1 MNLFESNL
9 SKVRGIFLANF
20 LLSLAYIAVYGM
32 TTTQAMYS
40 FAVFFVMNCLGITIT
55 YHRYYS
61 HNSFKF
67 KNKAIEMFCALCGM
81 LSCSGSVLG
90 WVGIHRSHHKHSDT
104 KQDPHQAERGVTAMI
119 VIDYKYVPSSK
130 MLIDLL
136 KDKFILLTH
145 RYYFVPAVVYCL
157 LLYAAFGLEGLVFG
171 FSLPAFVT
179 LFSEG
184 FTNYINH
191 KNSTKHEAT
200 NVWWMNF
207 FSFGDGWH
215 KNHHDKPKSF
225 TTSNKWYE
233 IDVSG
238 LVIKYIVGKV

>member
-9 SKVRGIFLANF
+9 SKVKGIFLVNF
-20 LLSLAYIAVYGM
+20 LLSLSYLVMYGM
-32 TTTQAMYS
+32 TTTQAAYS
-40 FAVFFVMNCLGITIT
+40 FVVFFVMNCLGITIT

-67 KNKAIEMFCALCGM
+67 KNKITEIFCALCGM
-81 LSCSGSVLG
+81 ISCSGSVLG

-104 KQDPHQAERGVTAMI
+104 QQDPHQAERGLLSMI
-119 VIDYKYVPSSK
+119 VLDYKYIPSSK

-136 KDKFILLTH
+136 KNKFILLSH
-145 RYYFVPAVVYCL
+145 RYYFVPSVVYCL
-157 LLYAAFGLEGLVFG
+157 SLYFAFGLEVVVFG
-171 FSLPAFVT
+171 FCLPSFVT

-191 KNSTKHEAT
+191 TNNTKHEAT

-215 KNHHDKPKSF
+215 KNHHETPKSF
-225 TTSNKWYE
+225 TTSTRWYE

>member
-9 SKVRGIFLANF
+9 SKVRGIFLVNF
-20 LLSLAYIAVYGM
+20 LLSLSYLVMYGM
-32 TTTQAMYS
+32 TTTQAAYS
-40 FAVFFVMNCLGITIT
+40 FVVFFVMNCLGITIT

-67 KNKAIEMFCALCGM
+67 KNKITEIFCALCGM
-81 LSCSGSVLG
+81 ISCSGSVLG

-104 KQDPHQAERGVTAMI
+104 QQDPHQAERGLPSMI
-119 VIDYKYVPSSK
+119 VLDYKYIPSSK

-136 KDKFILLTH
+136 KNKFILLSH
-145 RYYFVPAVVYCL
+145 RYYFVPSVAYCL
-157 LLYAAFGLEGLVFG
+157 FLYFAFGLEGLVFG
-171 FSLPAFVT
+171 FCLPSFVT

-191 KNSTKHEAT
+191 TNNTKHEAT

-215 KNHHDKPKSF
+215 KNHHETPKSF
-225 TTSNKWYE
+225 TTSTRWYE

-238 LVIKYIVGKV
+238 LVIKYIVGKI

>member
-1 MNLFESNL
+1 MSLFESSL

-20 LLSLAYIAVYGM
+20 LLSLAYLSIYGM
-32 TTTQAMYS
+32 TTEQAVYS
-40 FAVFFVMNCLGITIT
+40 FVVFFVMNCLGITIT

-61 HNSFKF
+61 HNSFEF
-67 KNKAIEMFCALCGM
+67 KNKAIEIFCSVSGM
-81 LSCSGSVLG
+81 LSCSGSALG

-104 KQDPHQAERGVTAMI
+104 EQDPHQAKRGVVPMVA
-119 VIDYKYVPSSK
+119 IDYRYTPSSK

-136 KDKFILLTH
+136 KNKFILLTH
-145 RYYFVPAVVYCL
+145 RYYFIPTVVYCL
-157 LLYAAFGLEGLVFG
+157 SLYAAFGMEGIVFG

-191 KNSTKHEAT
+191 QKQEAT

-225 TTSNKWYE
+225 TTANKWYE

>member
-9 SKVRGIFLANF
+9 SKVKGIFLVNF
-20 LLSLAYIAVYGM
+20 LLSLSYLVMYGM
-32 TTTQAMYS
+32 TTTQAAYS
-40 FAVFFVMNCLGITIT
+40 FVVFFVMNCLGITIT

-67 KNKAIEMFCALCGM
+67 KNKITEIFCALCGM
-81 LSCSGSVLG
+81 ISCSGSVLG

-104 KQDPHQAERGVTAMI
+104 QQDPHQAELGILSMI
-119 VIDYKYVPSSK
+119 VLDYKYIPSSK

-136 KDKFILLTH
+136 KNKFILLSH
-145 RYYFVPAVVYCL
+145 RYYFVPSVVYCL
-157 LLYAAFGLEGLVFG
+157 SLYFAFGLDGLVFG
-171 FSLPAFVT
+171 FCLPSFVT

-191 KNSTKHEAT
+191 TNNTKHEAT

-215 KNHHDKPKSF
+215 KNHHETPKSF
-225 TTSNKWYE
+225 TTSTRWYE

>member
-1 MNLFESNL
+1 MNIFESNL
-9 SKVRGIFLANF
+9 IKVKGIFLVNL
-20 LLSLAYIAVYGM
+20 LLSLAYISVYGISI
-32 TTTQAMYS
+32 TQAMYS
-40 FAVFFVMNCLGITIT
+40 FAVFFVMNCLGVTIT

-61 HNSFKF
+61 HNSFSF
-67 KNKAIEMFCALCGM
+67 KNKTIKILCVLSGM

-104 KQDPHQAERGVTAMI
+104 EHDPHQAARGIISMVS
-119 VIDYKYVPSSK
+119 IDYKYAPSSK
-130 MLIDLL
+130 MLVDLL
-136 KDKFILLTH
+136 KSKFILFTH
-145 RYYFVPAVVYCL
+145 RYYFAFAFVYCL
-157 LLYAAFGLEGLVFG
+157 VLYALFGLEGLVFG
-171 FSLPAFVT
+171 FSLPAFAT

-191 KNSTKHEAT
+191 KNNNKHEAT

-215 KNHHDKPKSF
+215 KNHHDNPKSF

-233 IDVSG
+233 IDLSG
-238 LVIKYIVGKV
+238 IVIKYIVGKI